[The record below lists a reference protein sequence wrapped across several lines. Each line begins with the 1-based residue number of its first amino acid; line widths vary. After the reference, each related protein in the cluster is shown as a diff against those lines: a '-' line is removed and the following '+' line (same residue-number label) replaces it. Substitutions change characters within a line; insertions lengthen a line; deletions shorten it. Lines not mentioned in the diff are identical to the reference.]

1 MDNEDTIRS
10 MIDDILMDRGNDAL
24 EKVNAMMG
32 SKVTDALDQ
41 QRLDIASTLG
51 QDHAE
56 LQDTQTDA

>member
-1 MDNEDTIRS
+1 MDNEDAIRD

-41 QRLDIASTLG
+41 KRLEIASTLG

-56 LQDTQTDA
+56 IQDAQDEA